1 MPVFPSLEWFQ
12 ALRAIVNNDPDFR
25 KFGTIDCDMG
35 IEIGDTTYRVTFEAF
50 EVTGVAAFET
60 ADPEAT
66 DSEAPDPEATDLHPE
81 LDFVLSMSPD
91 RWREMIENINENGAA
106 GLHYTLN
113 TLDMEDPDNFA
124 RSPDYHRRDKF
135 YRFNQTLQDFF
146 DASARIDTTFPH

>member
-1 MPVFPSLEWFQ
+1 LEWFQ

-60 ADPEAT
+60 AD
-66 DSEAPDPEATDLHPE
+66 SEAPDPEATDLHPE

-91 RWREMIENINENGAA
+91 RWREMIESINENGAA

-146 DASARIDTTFPH
+146 DASARIDTTFPR